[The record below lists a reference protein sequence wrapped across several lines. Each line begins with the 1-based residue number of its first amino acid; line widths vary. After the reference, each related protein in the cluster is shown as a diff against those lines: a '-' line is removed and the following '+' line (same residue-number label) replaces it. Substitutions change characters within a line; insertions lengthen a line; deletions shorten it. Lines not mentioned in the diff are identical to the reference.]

1 MYNILVIVFTLEIHH
16 FGSVLGW
23 SIGEISKVLL

>member
-16 FGSVLGW
+16 FDGVLGW
-23 SIGEISKVLL
+23 SISEISKVLL